1 MDNDAK
7 IRPLYIGKILTEL
20 TDEEHYLTTAQI
32 MKILEEQYGIKSH
45 RQTIK
50 ADIELLQRFGMDI
63 QEIKSTQNR
72 YNLISRQFDVAEI
85 KLLIDAV
92 ESSKFITAK
101 KSAELVEKLSS
112 LAGENK
118 SAELRRNLTAEGKI
132 KPGNEKIYIIVDT
145 INDAINQKKKI
156 SFQYFQYNVRKEQQL
171 KRNGEPFI
179 FTPLHLVWNG
189 DYYYVI
195 GVFDYQQ
202 RIGNF
207 RVDRIACCPKILD
220 EPAVEPPKGF
230 DINNYLNTTFRMYN
244 SEHCD
249 VELICDNSVM
259 DSIIDRFGKDVT
271 TYANDMTSFRVVV
284 NVATSHVFYSWVFG
298 FGGLVKIKAPQEV
311 KDKYEEMLKVS
322 LENLN

>member
-7 IRPLYIGKILTEL
+7 IRPLYISKILTEL

-32 MKILEEQYGIKSH
+32 MKVLEEQYSIKSH

-72 YNLISRQFDVAEI
+72 YNLVSRMFDVAEL

-92 ESSKFITAK
+92 ESSKFITTK
-101 KSAELVEKLSS
+101 KSSELVEKLSS

-118 SAELRRNLTAEGKI
+118 AAELKRNLTVEGKI

-145 INDAINQKKKI
+145 INNAINKKKKI
-156 SFQYFQYNVRKEQQL
+156 SFQYNVRKEQKL

-179 FTPLHLVWNG
+179 FSPLNLVWNG
-189 DYYYVI
+189 DFYYVI
-195 GVFDYQQ
+195 GVFDYPQ

-207 RVDRIACCPKILD
+207 RVDRIANCPTILD
-220 EPAVEPPKGF
+220 EPAVLPPEGF
-230 DINNYLNTTFRMYN
+230 DIT
-244 SEHCD
+244 
-249 VELICDNSVM
+249 
-259 DSIIDRFGKDVT
+259 SI
-271 TYANDMTSFRVVV
+271 
-284 NVATSHVFYSWVFG
+284 
-298 FGGLVKIKAPQEV
+298 
-311 KDKYEEMLKVS
+311 
-322 LENLN
+322 